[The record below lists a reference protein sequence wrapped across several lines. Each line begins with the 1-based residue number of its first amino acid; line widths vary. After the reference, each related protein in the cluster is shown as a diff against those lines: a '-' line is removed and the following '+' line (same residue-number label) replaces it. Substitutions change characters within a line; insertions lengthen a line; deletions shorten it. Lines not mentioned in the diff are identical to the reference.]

1 MKKYLVILVLALC
14 AAVQS
19 NAQTTWNVRAGGG
32 LFSYAFEEDWDYYS
46 ETGFGLMVSL
56 ETNIPFAKGSQWCIS
71 PSIIV
76 AADLDYRELSLPMH
90 VGYKIP
96 VGDSGMFI
104 PKVGPFVGYM
114 YVPYINDDGP
124 VIFGPSV
131 ELAYEYKHFITALN
145 ASLDVIETIG
155 PHVFLSIGYKF

>member
-1 MKKYLVILVLALC
+1 MKKYLIILVLAFC

-32 LFSYAFEEDWDYYS
+32 LFPSVWEDYWDYSSYF
-46 ETGFGLMVSL
+46 GFGPMVSL
-56 ETNIPFAKGSQWCIS
+56 ETNIPFAKASQWCIS

-76 AADLDYRELSLPMH
+76 ATNIEDVELSLPILM
-90 VGYKIP
+90 GYKLP
-96 VGDSGMFI
+96 VGNSGIFI
-104 PKVGPFVGYM
+104 PKVGPFVGY
-114 YVPYINDDGP
+114 IDDEDP

-145 ASLDVIETIG
+145 ASLDVIEITG

>member
-1 MKKYLVILVLALC
+1 MKKFLIILFLAFC

-19 NAQTTWNVRAGGG
+19 NAQMTWNVRAGGG
-32 LFSYAFEEDWDYYS
+32 LVSSVYEDYWDYYS
-46 ETGFGLMVSL
+46 ECSFGPMVSL

-76 AADLDYRELSLPMH
+76 ASDMEYVELSLPILM
-90 VGYKIP
+90 GYKLP
-96 VGDSGMFI
+96 VGNSGLFI
-104 PKVGPFVGYM
+104 PKVGPFVGY
-114 YVPYINDDGP
+114 VDDEDP

-131 ELAYEYKHFITALN
+131 ELAYEFKHFITALN
-145 ASLDVIETIG
+145 ASLDVIESIG

>member
-1 MKKYLVILVLALC
+1 MKKFLIILFLAFC

-19 NAQTTWNVRAGGG
+19 NAQMTWNVRAGGG
-32 LFSYAFEEDWDYYS
+32 LVYPVYEDYWDYYS
-46 ETGFGLMVSL
+46 ECRFGSMVFL

-76 AADLDYRELSLPMH
+76 GSDRNDHDVMSLPILM
-90 VGYKIP
+90 GYKLP
-96 VGDSGMFI
+96 VGNSGLFI
-104 PKVGPFVGYM
+104 PKVGPFVGF
-114 YVPYINDDGP
+114 IDDEDP
-124 VIFGPSV
+124 VLFGPSV

-145 ASLDVIETIG
+145 ASLDLLGCISP